1 MPTTFTTTTSNP
13 TNTFTTT
20 TGLGSNVFN
29 VQFPTST
36 PSVFD
41 TTTTWIGI
49 WNLLSASHT
58 FSNLTTN
65 WEAA

>member
-1 MPTTFTTTTSNP
+1 MSTTFVTTTSNP
-13 TNTFTTT
+13 TNVFQTS
-20 TGLGSNVFN
+20 TGIGANVFT
-29 VQFPTST
+29 VQFPLTT

-49 WNLLSASHT
+49 WNLLSPLHT

-65 WEAA
+65 WENA